1 MESEL
6 NVNYELLNVAN
17 YIKNISKKK
26 ITFAKIEAFM
36 KKKELFTCK
45 ENLDKI
51 LGRWKKCNC
60 LNYQR
65 NVNIKMCKQKFSQ

>member
-1 MESEL
+1 ML
-6 NVNYELLNVAN
+6 NYELLNVAN

-45 ENLDKI
+45 ENLDGK
-51 LGRWKKCNC
+51 NA
-60 LNYQR
+60 
-65 NVNIKMCKQKFSQ
+65 VV